1 MAATLRRVIIA
12 ARFKR
17 PCADQP
23 TLEEIAEIQLAW
35 ADAAA

>member
-1 MAATLRRVIIA
+1 MAATPRRVITA

-17 PCADQP
+17 AYADQP
-23 TLEEIAEIQLAW
+23 TPEEIAEIQLAW